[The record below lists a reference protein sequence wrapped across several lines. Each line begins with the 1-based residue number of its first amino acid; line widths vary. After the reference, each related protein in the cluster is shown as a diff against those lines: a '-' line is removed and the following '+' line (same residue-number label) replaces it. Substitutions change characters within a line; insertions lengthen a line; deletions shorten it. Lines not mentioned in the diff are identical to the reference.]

1 MNARPRRLAL
11 TVARSALFGASVFGS
26 AVACNAIVGVEDV
39 QLARPRTPEDEAGV
53 TEEDAEAPKD
63 AAVDAARPNV
73 LEVALG
79 ELHTCARRP
88 DGTVKCWGDDGQGQT
103 GTGGVDGGIVRT
115 PSAVQGVEDAAQI
128 AAGGKH
134 ACVVRQSGK
143 VSGWGFTLDGQ
154 LGNGQTTARALARV
168 EVAGVSDAI
177 SVATGS
183 TFTCAIRA
191 GGAVACWGAGLS
203 GQLGNG
209 ANASHATPV
218 AVTNLNDAVAVSAGE
233 AHACAVRSGGRVV
246 CWGDGANGQLG
257 TGTTAPSNVPVIVS
271 GLDQVVA
278 ISSGGRTS
286 CALRS
291 TGQIQCW
298 GANDRGQ
305 VGSGVANVTPNPSP
319 VVVTGISDAI
329 GIAVGAAHACA
340 ARRSGGVMCWGAGA
354 SGQLGDGTV
363 KADAGVATPAPVVV
377 QGLTRA
383 ATAVGAGGEHSCATL
398 ENGAIAC
405 WGSNARGQ
413 IGIPSAVT
421 PQPAPQNV
429 SGYP

>member
-1 MNARPRRLAL
+1 MGAPRLLRALARASLL
-11 TVARSALFGASVFGS
+11 GASVVSGL
-26 AVACNAIVGVEDV
+26 VACNAIIGVEDV
-39 QLARPRTPEDEAGV
+39 QLARPRTPAEEAGV
-53 TEEDAEAPKD
+53 EEEDAEAPKD

-73 LEVALG
+73 LEVGLG
-79 ELHTCARRP
+79 EIHTCARRP

-103 GTGGVDGGIVRT
+103 GTGGVDGGLVRT
-115 PSAVQGVEDAAQI
+115 PTAVQGVDDAAQL

-134 ACVVRQSGK
+134 ACVVRQGGK
-143 VSGWGFTLDGQ
+143 VSCWGFNLDGQ
-154 LGNGQTTARALARV
+154 LGNGQTNARALAPV
-168 EVAGVSDAI
+168 DVAGVSDAV

-183 TFTCAIRA
+183 SFTCAIRA

-209 ANASHATPV
+209 ANSSRATPS
-218 AVTNLNDAVAVSAGE
+218 AVTNLTDALALAAGE

-271 GLDQVVA
+271 GLDGIVSVA
-278 ISSGGRTS
+278 VGGRTS
-286 CALRS
+286 CARKS
-291 TGQIQCW
+291 TGQVLCW

-305 VGSGVANVTPNPSP
+305 LGSGVANATPNPSP
-319 VVVTGISDAI
+319 VLVTGISDAI
-329 GIAVGAAHACA
+329 SIAVGAAHACA
-340 ARRSGGVMCWGAGA
+340 ARKTGEVVCWGAGG

-363 KADAGVATPAPVVV
+363 RADAGVPTPSPVVV

-383 ATAVGAGGEHSCATL
+383 ATGVGAGGEHTCATL

-413 IGIPSAVT
+413 IGIPSAVS